1 MNRLFVLGLAVLAL
15 AGCKSQ
21 SLSLIISPRVTGR
34 VLAADT
40 GKPLADVKIRSG
52 EQAEA
57 LYNTSPPKGGE
68 RMMARAPVQTDL
80 DGRFVLDTQRALTP
94 FRGSG
99 WFSVQLSFE
108 HAGYERFLTNYSYLN
123 LGTNTLNGESVLDAG
138 NIRLQPASK

>member
-1 MNRLFVLGLAVLAL
+1 MNRLFLLGLAALAL
-15 AGCKSQ
+15 AGCKSNP
-21 SLSLIISPRVTGR
+21 LLLTISPRLTGR

-40 GKPLADVKIRSG
+40 GKPLADVKVRSG
-52 EQAEA
+52 QQAEA
-57 LYNTSPPKGGE
+57 LSSTSPPKGGE
-68 RMMARAPVQTDL
+68 RMMAKAPVQTDP

-123 LGTNTLNGESVLDAG
+123 LGTNSLNGESVLDTG
-138 NIRLQPASK
+138 NIRLQPASQ

>member
-1 MNRLFVLGLAVLAL
+1 VNRLIVLGLAALAF
-15 AGCKSQ
+15 AGCKSHP
-21 SLSLIISPRVTGR
+21 LSLTISPRVTGR
-34 VLAADT
+34 VVAADT

-57 LYNTSPPKGGE
+57 LYSTSPPKGGQ
-68 RMMARAPVQTDL
+68 RLMAKAPVETDS

-108 HAGYERFLTNYSYLN
+108 HAGYDRFLTNYSYLN

-138 NIRLQPASK
+138 NIRLQPSGK